1 MHVSKLVAVL
11 TLGCVAHVMAA
22 PFSLNVAEPIRK
34 SEVPSECF
42 AVYCAEVPSC
52 GNSATAS
59 CTEACVDSLSA
70 LATDLQE
77 ACANAFVGMNSLL
90 RRAVDGGLVPALC
103 TMYEPPSEFVDS
115 TMEAPSD
122 ITLSTLYPE
131 TKTSRGEPVPT
142 DIETDADK
150 PSPTRSVV
158 AASTANYIAV
168 DTSPAPTQGLASA
181 TLDGLFASAT
191 PSASSSTFPTADSAG
206 TKTGGGRWLLLAG
219 AGIVAAVAAQL

>member
-1 MHVSKLVAVL
+1 MHVSKLVLL

-22 PFSLNVAEPIRK
+22 PFSLNVAEPIKK

-42 AVYCAEVPSC
+42 AVYSTELPSC

-59 CTEACVDSLSA
+59 CTEACVESLSA
-70 LATDLQE
+70 LAIDIQE
-77 ACANAFVGMNSLL
+77 ACANAFVGMDSLL
-90 RRAVDGGLVPALC
+90 RRAVDGGLLAALC
-103 TMYEPPSEFVDS
+103 TIYEPPSEFVDS

-122 ITLSTLYPE
+122 IPLSTLYPE
-131 TKTSRGEPVPT
+131 TKTSRDEPVPT

-158 AASTANYIAV
+158 AASTANFIAV
-168 DTSPAPTQGLASA
+168 DTSPAPTKGLASA

-191 PSASSSTFPTADSAG
+191 PSASSSAFPAEDSAG
-206 TKTGGGRWLLLAG
+206 TKTGLCRWLLLAG
-219 AGIVAAVAAQL
+219 AGVVAVVAAQL